1 MKKKVNKSTRSVN
14 AFQKVIE
21 STGNKENSNEDAE
34 EVPNKKVKEATDILN
49 VDDNTSDRG

>member
-34 EVPNKKVKEATDILN
+34 EVPSKKVKEATDILN
-49 VDDNTSDRG
+49 IDDNTSDRG